1 MRSFIELMGLIA
13 ANISALIVLAFVCF
27 VILASILMDN
37 GCDEPATNPH
47 IAQDTA
53 QEYAQV
59 QQNISH
65 AQAGISGA
73 VGNVTGGNR

>member
-13 ANISALIVLAFVCF
+13 ANISALIVLAFVCL
-27 VILASILMDN
+27 VILAIILM
-37 GCDEPATNPH
+37 GVGAYESATNPH
-47 IAQDTA
+47 IEQDTA

-65 AQAGISGA
+65 AQAGIAGA
-73 VGNVTGGNR
+73 VGNVTGG

>member
-13 ANISALIVLAFVCF
+13 ANVSALIVLAFVCL
-27 VILASILMDN
+27 VILAIILV
-37 GCDEPATNPH
+37 GVGAYESATNPH
-47 IAQDTA
+47 ISQDTA
-53 QEYAQV
+53 QEYAQL

-73 VGNVTGGNR
+73 VGNVTGG